1 MLQAACDAT
10 TTTTTAAAAT
20 TTTTTGATDH
30 NNSTVVATPEEKSQR
45 RRSTFYVPLVI
56 EDEAEEEVVVV
67 EGGGGGGGGAAEKAS
82 KDLPPSQPQKSASNS
97 SLSSSS
103 ETRSARNY
111 SLRKSGSSVARS
123 GVARINALFERKS
136 SQKMSPPCGFN
147 WSISGSEQAGQYSD
161 SDEDEENSSEA
172 RHREQLLKSLPISTS
187 AGSTSS
193 PSSKLKRYGIVLNV
207 ISLNGSDGEL
217 ALPPGSLVPP
227 TPAPRT
233 HFNEDNDIVLATP
246 PKQKA
251 TVITADYED
260 ESEISR
266 MQTNTSTPIKLMK
279 SRSRTNILAVPLP
292 SVERGL
298 ASSPSHKSVTSTTPA
313 ATTTTMTTT
322 TTTTTTTTIT
332 LRAKSK
338 TLPQNLS
345 PSVVLRE
352 AAALDELERKRD
364 RNGNRDKHDNRE
376 NRDKQRHLFGSGLVS
391 GGGSPYKLQNST
403 SATSIL
409 THSFPPKN
417 LFLLKSTPKL
427 SPEIATP
434 ITTTTTTI
442 TSPPKKSLSFIR
454 RAHSTKVSRSNSL
467 LKSGQNS
474 GPAAGAGCGLAGGIP
489 SGGAMHHQGSLS
501 SCAGGGGGGGGSDSS
516 SGYGSW
522 GKHFYQPYDVCPLSL
537 DELNCYFQADHCEE
551 LICERFKIKATYL
564 TTTSASAS
572 VSVSEAGADLS
583 VNETTDSTATV
594 TGPAEEDAGHHSG
607 RWLLVTGVQT
617 CTSSSPTPSNP
628 QLQSFGKTNTKQPLL
643 LIPIPIRFDRTI
655 PRLSY
660 NGFYVSGTT
669 IALALVGI
677 PLSGGSR

>member
-10 TTTTTAAAAT
+10 TTIG
-20 TTTTTGATDH
+20 TTTTGATVNPDQ
-30 NNSTVVATPEEKSQR
+30 STTAVVATPEEKSQR

-56 EDEAEEEVVVV
+56 EDEEEEV
-67 EGGGGGGGGAAEKAS
+67 EKEKEAATE
-82 KDLPPSQPQKSASNS
+82 KDLPPPQKSASNS

-103 ETRSARNY
+103 ETRSATRNY
-111 SLRKSGSSVARS
+111 SLRKSGSSVAKS

-136 SQKMSPPCGFN
+136 SAPKMSPPCGFN

-161 SDEDEENSSEA
+161 TDEDEENSSEA

-187 AGSTSS
+187 SAAASTSS
-193 PSSKLKRYGIVLNV
+193 PSKLKRYGIVLNV
-207 ISLNGSDGEL
+207 ISLNGSDGESPGPP
-217 ALPPGSLVPP
+217 ALPPI
-227 TPAPRT
+227 PAPRT

-246 PKQKA
+246 TKPS
-251 TVITADYED
+251 ITTTDYD
-260 ESEISR
+260 DDSEISR

-298 ASSPSHKSVTSTTPA
+298 ASSLATASSPA
-313 ATTTTMTTT
+313 STTTTA

-352 AAALDELERKRD
+352 AAALDELERKRERERD
-364 RNGNRDKHDNRE
+364 RNRNYDNHD
-376 NRDKQRHLFGSGLVS
+376 NRDKQRQLFGSGLVS
-391 GGGSPYKLQNST
+391 GSGSPYKLQNST

-427 SPEIATP
+427 SPPE
-434 ITTTTTTI
+434 ITTSII

-467 LKSGQNS
+467 LQKSGQNS
-474 GPAAGAGCGLAGGIP
+474 GGLPAGAVP
-489 SGGAMHHQGSLS
+489 SGGVMHHHHQGGSSLS
-501 SCAGGGGGGGGSDSS
+501 SCAGGGGSGGGSDSS

-551 LICERFKIKATYL
+551 LICERFKIKAIYL
-564 TTTSASAS
+564 ASTSASAS
-572 VSVSEAGADLS
+572 VSGAGAGGDLS

-594 TGPAEEDAGHHSG
+594 TGTPEEDAGHHSG
-607 RWLLVTGVQT
+607 KFPALGEWSLEYRHVLPVL
-617 CTSSSPTPSNP
+617 PPPSTLFP
-628 QLQSFGKTNTKQPLL
+628 GKTKQPLL
-643 LIPIPIRFDRTI
+643 LVPFSVPFPFPFPFDRTI
-655 PRLSY
+655 PGCRTMAFMYRARRSDRMAGWRWY
-660 NGFYVSGTT
+660 SSICRVT
-669 IALALVGI
+669 I
-677 PLSGGSR
+677 R